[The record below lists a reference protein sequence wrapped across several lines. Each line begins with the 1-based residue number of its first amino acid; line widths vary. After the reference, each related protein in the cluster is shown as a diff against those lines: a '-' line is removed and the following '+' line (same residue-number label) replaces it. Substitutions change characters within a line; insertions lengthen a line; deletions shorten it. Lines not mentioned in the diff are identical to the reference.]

1 MSQICCENM
10 SEEVKIQIM
19 STAYTHVTKSESLVS
34 AAVTITG
41 AEQVHLLSRS

>member
-1 MSQICCENM
+1 MSYICYENT
-10 SEEVKIQIM
+10 SEEVQIQIV
-19 STAYTHVTKSESLVS
+19 STTYTHVTKSESLVS